1 MWACALRL
9 MNQKWRDENT
19 VRSQPS
25 IPASLPL
32 SRHPRSN
39 IETVKNRCCSLL
51 YSLAGIS
58 SRRFTHFPSHPKV
71 ILLMRTEWLPAARFS
86 VSALQHSGNNRS
98 PENSDSQSIP
108 ACVPLRQTLQY
119 PPAFTPQSFTSPAR
133 AYRRQWVL
141 LRKRKFRL
149 SLTRTLYRN
158 RIILRF
164 RRLRRDSRFVVQT

>member
-25 IPASLPL
+25 IPASFPL

-71 ILLMRTEWLPAARFS
+71 ILLMRTGEWLPAARFS
-86 VSALQHSGNNRS
+86 VSALQHSGNNSS

-108 ACVPLRQTLQY
+108 ACVPLRQTLNIH
-119 PPAFTPQSFTSPAR
+119 PPSRPSLS
-133 AYRRQWVL
+133 L
-141 LRKRKFRL
+141 LRRMPIAGNGSCCAKESF
-149 SLTRTLYRN
+149 
-158 RIILRF
+158 
-164 RRLRRDSRFVVQT
+164 DCP